1 MKSPLSLVFP
11 FVNLLWLFPVFTSEK
26 GDQRKDD
33 RDGWNADI
41 DEFHETILDGI
52 ILVGIILD
60 EPDARTIF
68 RSPGPFD
75 ASHGFW

>member
-1 MKSPLSLVFP
+1 MKSRSSLAFP
-11 FVNLLWLFPVFTSEK
+11 FVNLLWLFPAFTSEK

-41 DEFHETILDGI
+41 DEFHEAILDGN
-52 ILVGIILD
+52 ILEGIILD

-68 RSPGPFD
+68 RSPGPLD
-75 ASHGFW
+75 ASHRFW

>member
-1 MKSPLSLVFP
+1 MKSRLSLVFP
-11 FVNLLWLFPVFTSEK
+11 FVNLLWLFPAFTSEK

-41 DEFHETILDGI
+41 DEFHEAILDGI
-52 ILVGIILD
+52 ILDGIILD
-60 EPDARTIF
+60 EPDASAIF